1 MGAEGPSLQAAL
13 AYSNIIYAGAA
24 LLWIMNALASV
35 IRGTGNMMVPGVVIC
50 GGALLLIPLSPCLIF
65 GVGPFP
71 HLGIAGGAYSL
82 LIYYVLGTAL
92 LAGFLLSG
100 RAVIRPTLPIQVK
113 AKLF

>member
-35 IRGTGNMMVPGVVIC
+35 LRGTGNMVVPGAVIC

-71 HLGIAGGAYSL
+71 RLGVAGGAWA
-82 LIYYVLGTAL
+82 LIAYYAAGTAIL
-92 LAGFLLSG
+92 GWDLASG
-100 RAVIRPTLPIQVK
+100 RHPAPLLRGPL
-113 AKLF
+113 